1 MDLSIVATKTSY
13 PLKLNLGCGY
23 QPMNGWVNV
32 DYIKTDHADIVTN
45 LDQPWPWKDNSVD
58 EIFAA
63 HVLEHVT
70 DHITFMK
77 EAQRVLKVGG
87 YFTIRVP
94 HGWSDAAMGDPTHKR
109 PFFVSTFV
117 GFCKDYSPK
126 QTLNPQHDKDR
137 WPFTFEMLQ
146 CDIVL
151 QNWVK
156 RFPFWRYYSDFFL
169 KRFLNAAHEIAVIL
183 QKR

>member
-1 MDLSIVATKTSY
+1 MDLSTVATKTSY

-63 HVLEHVT
+63 HVIEHVT

-87 YFTIRVP
+87 YLTIRVP
-94 HGWSDAAMGDPTHKR
+94 HGWSDAAI
-109 PFFVSTFV
+109 
-117 GFCKDYSPK
+117 
-126 QTLNPQHDKDR
+126 DR

-151 QNWVK
+151 QDWVK